1 MSAVPENAN
10 EGCVGPESQMAGKAS
25 SCAGCPN
32 QAKCASGKGAEPD
45 PAAEKVKE
53 AFEGVKHTILVL
65 SGKGG
70 VGKSTIASQIAWGLA
85 DAKKEVGVL
94 DIDICGPSM
103 PRMMGVENE
112 EVHKSGSGWSPVMA
126 EDNLSVM
133 SVGFML
139 QNKTDAII
147 WRGPRKTGLIKQFL
161 TDVDWGAIDYL
172 VVDAPPGTSDEHI
185 SIAKL
190 LKKVKIDGAVIV
202 TTPQEVAL
210 LDVRKEI
217 SFCRKTKIPIL
228 GVVENMSSFS
238 CPNCGFKTSIFPPI
252 SGGARQ
258 MCKEM
263 GVQYL
268 GSVPMDSK
276 LLEACEKGVSFL
288 STYPGAPAAKYL
300 KRLVKGLIDMSSGSL
315 EKGEQV
321 MEIEDTDVKQ
331 KQHAAASQTPKDLLK
346 SLSAQARDL
355 CKIEK
360 GVLASK
366 ELQSSVKK
374 VTESLQRAIELL
386 KSAAAAATSSMSED

>member
-1 MSAVPENAN
+1 MLLSPSPRR
-10 EGCVGPESQMAGKAS
+10 CV
-25 SCAGCPN
+25 
-32 QAKCASGKGAEPD
+32 
-45 PAAEKVKE
+45 
-53 AFEGVKHTILVL
+53 TYILFIIIIII
-65 SGKGG
+65 
-70 VGKSTIASQIAWGLA
+70 T
-85 DAKKEVGVL
+85 
-94 DIDICGPSM
+94 
-103 PRMMGVENE
+103 
-112 EVHKSGSGWSPVMA
+112 H
-126 EDNLSVM
+126 SV
-133 SVGFML
+133 
-139 QNKTDAII
+139 
-147 WRGPRKTGLIKQFL
+147 
-161 TDVDWGAIDYL
+161 
-172 VVDAPPGTSDEHI
+172 
-185 SIAKL
+185 
-190 LKKVKIDGAVIV
+190 
-202 TTPQEVAL
+202 
-210 LDVRKEI
+210 
-217 SFCRKTKIPIL
+217 L

-366 ELQSSVKK
+366 ELQSSVKE